1 MINLKK
7 ITTGIVAHVDAGKT
21 TLSEAMLY
29 EAGNLRKL
37 GRVDNGDA
45 FLDTDNLEKKRGITI
60 FSHEAQV
67 KTDSLKLTLL
77 DTPGHMDFVSQTESV
92 LSVLDYAILVIS
104 AADGV
109 TSYTKTLW
117 NLLNRN
123 QVPTF
128 IFVNKMDSPDA
139 DKKKIL
145 TDIQENLSDSSFDFS
160 KIDDSLYENLAT
172 VNEDLLDEY
181 LNKGELDQNEIRKMI
196 SQRQVFP
203 VCFGSAL
210 KLTGIKE
217 FIQGFEDWTEE
228 EKYSNEF
235 SARVFKISHDEQGN
249 RLTWVKVLGGRLKA
263 KTELLADEK
272 IDQIRSYDGSKYEV
286 LPEAHAGEI
295 VTLTG
300 LKSTYPGQGIG
311 TADKSN
317 IIRPVLTY
325 RLNPGN
331 NDIYAC
337 LDALKILE
345 DEDPTLK
352 LTWSQE
358 LQEIHLQVMG
368 EIQLEILGQILF
380 DRFNLDVTFDQ
391 GNILYKETINKPIE
405 AVGHF
410 EPLRHYSE
418 AHFLLEPGEEGS
430 GLIFDS
436 QVSLETLAKNYQ
448 HQIMTAL
455 KSKTHLGVLI
465 GAPITDMKITL
476 INGKASNVHTVGGDF
491 REATYRGVRQG
502 LMEAKTMGYC
512 ELLEPWYD
520 FTLTIPADQVG
531 RAINDI
537 QRMNGEFEMP
547 DGQTQFVSITGS
559 APVAEMRDYVN
570 EVRSYTHGEGS
581 LECVVSGYRPCHNSE
596 KIISRGKY
604 DPVSD
609 FDNTPNSVFCAH
621 GAGFTVTW
629 DKVPEF
635 AHLEYQYPLD

>member
-1 MINLKK
+1 
-7 ITTGIVAHVDAGKT
+7 
-21 TLSEAMLY
+21 
-29 EAGNLRKL
+29 
-37 GRVDNGDA
+37 
-45 FLDTDNLEKKRGITI
+45 
-60 FSHEAQV
+60 
-67 KTDSLKLTLL
+67 
-77 DTPGHMDFVSQTESV
+77 
-92 LSVLDYAILVIS
+92 
-104 AADGV
+104 
-109 TSYTKTLW
+109 
-117 NLLNRN
+117 
-123 QVPTF
+123 
-128 IFVNKMDSPDA
+128 
-139 DKKKIL
+139 
-145 TDIQENLSDSSFDFS
+145 
-160 KIDDSLYENLAT
+160 
-172 VNEDLLDEY
+172 
-181 LNKGELDQNEIRKMI
+181 
-196 SQRQVFP
+196 
-203 VCFGSAL
+203 SAL

-228 EKYSNEF
+228 EKYSDEF

-311 TADKSN
+311 IADKSN

-596 KIISRGKY
+596 EIISRGKY

-629 DKVPEF
+629 DKVPEY

>member
-1 MINLKK
+1 MKK

>member
-1 MINLKK
+1 MKK

-92 LSVLDYAILVIS
+92 LSVLNYAILVIS

-160 KIDDSLYENLAT
+160 KIDDSLYESLAT

-203 VCFGSAL
+203 VYFGSAL

-228 EKYSNEF
+228 EKYSDEF

-300 LKSTYPGQGIG
+300 LKTTYPGQGIG
-311 TADKSN
+311 IADKSN

-380 DRFNLDVTFDQ
+380 NRFNLDVTFDQ

-491 REATYRGVRQG
+491 REETYRGVRQG
-502 LMEAKTMGYC
+502 LMEAKAMGYC

-520 FTLTIPADQVG
+520 FTLTIPANQVG

-537 QRMNGEFEMP
+537 QRMNGKFEMP

-596 KIISRGKY
+596 EIISRGKY

>member
-1 MINLKK
+1 MKK

-92 LSVLDYAILVIS
+92 LSVLNYAILVIS

-160 KIDDSLYENLAT
+160 KIDDSLYESLAT

-203 VCFGSAL
+203 VYFGSAL

-228 EKYSNEF
+228 EKYSDEF

-300 LKSTYPGQGIG
+300 LKTTYPGQGIG
-311 TADKSN
+311 IADKSN

-380 DRFNLDVTFDQ
+380 NRFNLDVTFDQ

-502 LMEAKTMGYC
+502 LMEAKAMGYC

-520 FTLTIPADQVG
+520 FTLTIPANQVG

-537 QRMNGEFEMP
+537 QRMNGKFEMP

-596 KIISRGKY
+596 EIISRGKY

>member
-1 MINLKK
+1 MKK

-29 EAGNLRKL
+29 EVGNLRKL

-160 KIDDSLYENLAT
+160 KIDDSLYESLAT

-181 LNKGELDQNEIRKMI
+181 LNKGELDQNEIRRMI

-203 VCFGSAL
+203 VYFGSAL

-228 EKYSNEF
+228 EKYSDEF

-311 TADKSN
+311 IADKSN

-596 KIISRGKY
+596 EIISRGKY

-629 DKVPEF
+629 DKVPEY

>member
-1 MINLKK
+1 MKK

-77 DTPGHMDFVSQTESV
+77 DTPGHMDFVTQTESV

-145 TDIQENLSDSSFDFS
+145 TDIQGNLSDSSFDFS

-181 LNKGELDQNEIRKMI
+181 LNKGELDQDEIRKMI

-203 VCFGSAL
+203 VYFGSAL
-210 KLTGIKE
+210 KLNGIKE

-228 EKYSNEF
+228 EKYSDEF

-300 LKSTYPGQGIG
+300 LKTTYPGQGIE

-325 RLNPGN
+325 RLNPEN

-345 DEDPTLK
+345 DEDSTLK

-512 ELLEPWYD
+512 KLLEPWYD

-596 KIISRGKY
+596 EIISRGKY

>member
-92 LSVLDYAILVIS
+92 LSVLNYAILVIS

-160 KIDDSLYENLAT
+160 KIDDSLYESLAT

-203 VCFGSAL
+203 VYFGSAL

-228 EKYSNEF
+228 EKYSDEF

-300 LKSTYPGQGIG
+300 LKTTYPGQGIG
-311 TADKSN
+311 IADKSN

-380 DRFNLDVTFDQ
+380 NRFNLDVTFDQ

-491 REATYRGVRQG
+491 REETYRGVRQG
-502 LMEAKTMGYC
+502 LMEAKAMGYC

-520 FTLTIPADQVG
+520 FTLTIPANQVG

-537 QRMNGEFEMP
+537 QRMNGKFEMP

-596 KIISRGKY
+596 EIISRGKY

>member
-1 MINLKK
+1 MKK

-203 VCFGSAL
+203 VYFGSAL

-228 EKYSNEF
+228 EKYSDEF

-300 LKSTYPGQGIG
+300 LKTTYPGQGIG
-311 TADKSN
+311 IADKSN

-337 LDALKILE
+337 LDALKILG

-512 ELLEPWYD
+512 ELLETWYD

-596 KIISRGKY
+596 EIISRGKY

>member
-1 MINLKK
+1 MKK

-92 LSVLDYAILVIS
+92 LSVLNYAILVIS

-380 DRFNLDVTFDQ
+380 NRFNLDVTFDQ

-418 AHFLLEPGEEGS
+418 AHFLLEPCEEGS

-596 KIISRGKY
+596 EIISQGKY

-629 DKVPEF
+629 DKVPEY

>member
-29 EAGNLRKL
+29 EVGNLRKL

-160 KIDDSLYENLAT
+160 KIDDSLYESLAT

-181 LNKGELDQNEIRKMI
+181 LNKGELDQNEIRRMI

-203 VCFGSAL
+203 VYFGSAL

-228 EKYSNEF
+228 EKYSDEF

-311 TADKSN
+311 IADKSN

-596 KIISRGKY
+596 EIISRGKY

-629 DKVPEF
+629 DKVPEY

>member
-1 MINLKK
+1 MDE
-7 ITTGIVAHVDAGKT
+7 G
-21 TLSEAMLY
+21 
-29 EAGNLRKL
+29 
-37 GRVDNGDA
+37 
-45 FLDTDNLEKKRGITI
+45 FL
-60 FSHEAQV
+60 
-67 KTDSLKLTLL
+67 
-77 DTPGHMDFVSQTESV
+77 PSV
-92 LSVLDYAILVIS
+92 FCQS
-104 AADGV
+104 
-109 TSYTKTLW
+109 
-117 NLLNRN
+117 
-123 QVPTF
+123 
-128 IFVNKMDSPDA
+128 
-139 DKKKIL
+139 
-145 TDIQENLSDSSFDFS
+145 
-160 KIDDSLYENLAT
+160 
-172 VNEDLLDEY
+172 
-181 LNKGELDQNEIRKMI
+181 
-196 SQRQVFP
+196 
-203 VCFGSAL
+203 
-210 KLTGIKE
+210 
-217 FIQGFEDWTEE
+217 
-228 EKYSNEF
+228 
-235 SARVFKISHDEQGN
+235 
-249 RLTWVKVLGGRLKA
+249 
-263 KTELLADEK
+263 
-272 IDQIRSYDGSKYEV
+272 
-286 LPEAHAGEI
+286 
-295 VTLTG
+295 
-300 LKSTYPGQGIG
+300 
-311 TADKSN
+311 
-317 IIRPVLTY
+317 
-325 RLNPGN
+325 
-331 NDIYAC
+331 
-337 LDALKILE
+337 
-345 DEDPTLK
+345 
-352 LTWSQE
+352 
-358 LQEIHLQVMG
+358 QEIHLQVMG

-380 DRFNLDVTFDQ
+380 NRFNLDVTFDQ
-391 GNILYKETINKPIE
+391 GNILYEETINKPIE

-418 AHFLLEPGEEGS
+418 AHFLLEHGEEGS

-547 DGQTQFVSITGS
+547 DGQTQFVSIIGS

-596 KIISRGKY
+596 EIISRGKY

-629 DKVPEF
+629 DKVPE
-635 AHLEYQYPLD
+635 LL

>member
-1 MINLKK
+1 MKK

-203 VCFGSAL
+203 VYFGSAL

-228 EKYSNEF
+228 EKYSDEF

-300 LKSTYPGQGIG
+300 LKTTYPGQGIG
-311 TADKSN
+311 IADKSN